1 MAKVLESQL
10 PLGQNQLLL
19 PLGEDVPKHLI
30 LLPPETSLKTA
41 ISKRSREHND
51 ENRRGDKSSKILKAA
66 KQMDHGH

>member
-1 MAKVLESQL
+1 VAKVLEFQL
-10 PLGQNQLLL
+10 PLGQKQLLL
-19 PLGEDVPKHLI
+19 SLGEDVSKHLI

-51 ENRRGDKSSKILKAA
+51 ENRRDKSSKILKVA